1 MLLTEPQRTIVLS
14 NKRFKVIRAGRRF
27 GKTILAIEL
36 LVFKAV
42 NTKDARVV
50 YVAPTFQSARDIAWE
65 GLKKRIVGLNVQ
77 PNETRLEVDVPN
89 KYGGVSKIML
99 RSWDSVETLRGQF
112 FDLIILDEI
121 AHIKNF
127 WINWQE
133 VLRPTLTDRQGQAL
147 FISTPSGFNHFFDL
161 CNLELTDNEF
171 QSFHFTSWDNPYLPK
186 DELEKAKA
194 TLPED
199 RFSQEYLAE
208 FTKTTGLV
216 YKEFDRASHLYEN
229 DDLVPKSFKRY
240 AGVDFG
246 FRNPAAVA
254 EVRTDGDRFFV
265 TDEWYK
271 TERTDTQIA
280 DYVAGCG
287 FEAVYPDPE
296 NPSAIEEL
304 NRRRVNVREV
314 AKGKGSV
321 EAGVSKIQELFKTG
335 KLRIHKRCVNLI
347 AELES
352 YSYDEE
358 KDGKNDNEKP
368 IKHKDHLLDALSYA
382 IRMLLAGPS
391 GESII
396 KQDESF
402 RQAENLQH
410 LNSSK

>member
-208 FTKTTGLV
+208 FTKTTG
-216 YKEFDRASHLYEN
+216 
-229 DDLVPKSFKRY
+229 
-240 AGVDFG
+240 
-246 FRNPAAVA
+246 
-254 EVRTDGDRFFV
+254 
-265 TDEWYK
+265 
-271 TERTDTQIA
+271 
-280 DYVAGCG
+280 
-287 FEAVYPDPE
+287 
-296 NPSAIEEL
+296 
-304 NRRRVNVREV
+304 
-314 AKGKGSV
+314 
-321 EAGVSKIQELFKTG
+321 
-335 KLRIHKRCVNLI
+335 
-347 AELES
+347 
-352 YSYDEE
+352 
-358 KDGKNDNEKP
+358 
-368 IKHKDHLLDALSYA
+368 
-382 IRMLLAGPS
+382 
-391 GESII
+391 
-396 KQDESF
+396 
-402 RQAENLQH
+402 
-410 LNSSK
+410 